1 MEENEQYKKY
11 LDENF
16 TEEYITELREKA
28 AKKLNRQILFRSIL
42 RLIIAIILGITSAK
56 QDDWSVIVNVGWKYI
71 VIEYIWV
78 FIYSTYMIYRRNTQ
92 RGLPEW
98 YSADNAV
105 SFAFKTSW
113 NQLLLS
119 SIFIGSVASI
129 IKLITNIFI

>member
-1 MEENEQYKKY
+1 M
-11 LDENF
+11 
-16 TEEYITELREKA
+16 EEYITELREKA
-28 AKKLNRQILFRSIL
+28 VKKLNRQILFRSIL

-56 QDDWSVIVNVGWKYI
+56 QDDWSLIVNVGWKYV

-113 NQLLLS
+113 KQLFLS